1 MLSFSVGRVL
11 GLALALGMVPASAIA
26 DPAPARMAP
35 DAALVRVAAVDSA
48 APATLPGSSLDPMPT
63 VDHPGLTAG
72 PQPPASEPS
81 ALPET
86 GPQGDTTPP
95 EASQT
100 PSAPE
105 GQTTPAK
112 PDPAAPSSGAA
123 EAPSDKA
130 SPSETQPPAV
140 TPPATEAPPAA
151 TPAPGAPA
159 PDASDPNM
167 SAPDSSAPGSSAP
180 DSSAP
185 ASPAPASP
193 SSVSPS
199 PATPDAT
206 QPSPAPDAAPQ
217 DPGGE
222 TDTPQ
227 APPSPP
233 TDSGADNGPLPEI
246 HYGVEGLPEPVRK
259 MRQAIIDA
267 ARTGDIEKLRPVFAM
282 SKTPPELS
290 KEPYK
295 DPITYLKETS
305 GDENGREILAILLDL
320 LDAGWV
326 HDGAGTPDEVYVW
339 PYFSEIPVDR
349 LTPPQEVEL
358 LRVLTAS
365 DVDEMRAYAAYLFYK
380 IGIAPDGTWRFFM
393 IADDGN

>member
-1 MLSFSVGRVL
+1 MLSFSVGRVV
-11 GLALALGMVPASAIA
+11 GLALALGMVPASALA
-26 DPAPARMAP
+26 DPAAARMVP
-35 DAALVRVAAVDSA
+35 DTALVRVAAVDSA
-48 APATLPGSSLDPMPT
+48 APATLPGSSLDPMPS
-63 VDHPGLTAG
+63 VDHPGLTGG

-86 GPQGDTTPP
+86 SPPTAPQGD
-95 EASQT
+95 
-100 PSAPE
+100 
-105 GQTTPAK
+105 
-112 PDPAAPSSGAA
+112 
-123 EAPSDKA
+123 KA
-130 SPSETQPPAV
+130 T
-140 TPPATEAPPAA
+140 
-151 TPAPGAPA
+151 
-159 PDASDPNM
+159 PDAS
-167 SAPDSSAPGSSAP
+167 SAPQGETAPASPGTSEPPSDGTSPAGAQPPVATPPTTDAPSADAPAGGSPAPAGSSP
-180 DSSAP
+180 DASAP

-199 PATPDAT
+199 PAMPDAT
-206 QPSPAPDAAPQ
+206 QQPQ

-222 TDTPQ
+222 TD
-227 APPSPP
+227 APPPP
-233 TDSGADNGPLPEI
+233 APPANSGADNGPLPEI

-326 HDGAGTPDEVYVW
+326 HDGAGTPDEMYVW

>member
-1 MLSFSVGRVL
+1 MLSFSVGRVV
-11 GLALALGMVPASAIA
+11 GLALALGMVPASALA
-26 DPAPARMAP
+26 DPAAARMVP
-35 DAALVRVAAVDSA
+35 DTALVRVAAVDSA
-48 APATLPGSSLDPMPT
+48 APATLPGSSLDPMPS

-86 GPQGDTTPP
+86 SPPTVPQGDKATPD
-95 EASQT
+95 AS
-100 PSAPE
+100 SAPQGE
-105 GQTTPAK
+105 T
-112 PDPAAPSSGAA
+112 AP
-123 EAPSDKA
+123 A
-130 SPSETQPPAV
+130 SPGTSEPPSV
-140 TPPATEAPPAA
+140 GTSPAGAQPPAA
-151 TPAPGAPA
+151 TPSTTDAPSADAPA
-159 PDASDPNM
+159 GGTPAPAGSSPDASG
-167 SAPDSSAPGSSAP
+167 PDA
-180 DSSAP
+180 SAP

-199 PATPDAT
+199 PAMPDAT
-206 QPSPAPDAAPQ
+206 QQPQ

-222 TDTPQ
+222 TD
-227 APPSPP
+227 APPPP
-233 TDSGADNGPLPEI
+233 APPANSGADNGPLPEI

-326 HDGAGTPDEVYVW
+326 HDGAGTPDEMYVW

>member
-11 GLALALGMVPASAIA
+11 GLALALGMVPAFAG
-26 DPAPARMAP
+26 PAAARLSP

-81 ALPET
+81 ALP
-86 GPQGDTTPP
+86 DTTDTSPATSP
-95 EASQT
+95 QSDTTTPDRPQT
-100 PSAPE
+100 PTTTE
-105 GQTTPAK
+105 GQTAPATPGSTETPA
-112 PDPAAPSSGAA
+112 DN
-123 EAPSDKA
+123 A
-130 SPSETQPPAV
+130 SPATTPQTT
-140 TPPATEAPPAA
+140 TPPATEAPSADTPSQGSPGPGSADLGSSPSGSAPPGSPAQGSP
-151 TPAPGAPA
+151 TEGSPAPG
-159 PDASDPNM
+159 
-167 SAPDSSAPGSSAP
+167 
-180 DSSAP
+180 
-185 ASPAPASP
+185 SPAPAAPSP
-193 SSVSPS
+193 VSPS
-199 PATPDAT
+199 EATP
-206 QPSPAPDAAPQ
+206 PAAPGASPQ

-227 APPSPP
+227 APPAPP

-326 HDGAGTPDEVYVW
+326 HDGAGTPDDTYVW